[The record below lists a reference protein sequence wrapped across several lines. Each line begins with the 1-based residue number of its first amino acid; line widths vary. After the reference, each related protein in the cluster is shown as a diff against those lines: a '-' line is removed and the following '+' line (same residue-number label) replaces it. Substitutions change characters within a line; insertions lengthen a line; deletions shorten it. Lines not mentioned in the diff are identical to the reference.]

1 MYFLFH
7 TYECKAEFLKFSV
20 LHDPSEIILICCFGA
35 EEEVFIIIIIII
47 SCAVQYVFVKTMIHN
62 FF

>member
-7 TYECKAEFLKFSV
+7 TYECKAEFIKFSV

-47 SCAVQYVFVKTMIHN
+47 SCAGQYVFVETMIHT